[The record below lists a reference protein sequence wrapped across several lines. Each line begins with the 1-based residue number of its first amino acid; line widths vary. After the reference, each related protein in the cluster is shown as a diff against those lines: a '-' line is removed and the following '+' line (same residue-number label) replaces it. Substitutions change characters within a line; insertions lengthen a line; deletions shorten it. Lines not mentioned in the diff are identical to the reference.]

1 MKQFKTRIGNDN
13 KEMKAMLLDRLAKVE
28 YTDIYGFAIRDK
40 KMVKYCKVEHAM
52 DILPM
57 ITYCEPQATSKGANC
72 GVRMWN
78 SEAAFE
84 IIKAYASEII
94 PICSV
99 DEFENGYQQAC
110 AENGKKIDGYRGEW
124 FERLVAKMLGG
135 IRPEKRT
142 AKCTES
148 GDMIVNGEHIQLKL
162 WNATI
167 TDEKTVNN
175 FYSEWMAK
183 QMA

>member
-57 ITYCEPQATSKGANC
+57 ITYCEPQATSKGANW

-99 DEFENGYQQAC
+99 DEFESGYQQAC
-110 AENGKKIDGYRGEW
+110 IVANGLSVLWLKCLVVFVPKKE
-124 FERLVAKMLGG
+124 
-135 IRPEKRT
+135 
-142 AKCTES
+142 
-148 GDMIVNGEHIQLKL
+148 QQ
-162 WNATI
+162 NAPKVVI
-167 TDEKTVNN
+167 
-175 FYSEWMAK
+175 
-183 QMA
+183 